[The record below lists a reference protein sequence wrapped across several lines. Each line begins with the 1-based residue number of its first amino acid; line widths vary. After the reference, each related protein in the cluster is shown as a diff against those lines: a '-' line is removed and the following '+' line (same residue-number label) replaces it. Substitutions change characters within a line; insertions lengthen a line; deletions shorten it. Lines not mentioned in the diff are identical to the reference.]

1 MARQAVPH
9 GAHPR
14 APGLDRGA
22 GRPSRWDV
30 LTAARVLLILLC
42 AALLAVA
49 GCNNDDG
56 SEGEAPAETKRDA
69 GASSGGFE
77 VIPEVVRGVAPSVVA
92 IEVRTAQGAG
102 EGSGVIWSAD
112 GEIVTN
118 NHVAAGAEEASVLLA
133 SGERLKA
140 EVVATDPLTD
150 LAVLRVDRDGL
161 PAAQFA
167 KGLPDPGALAIAIGN
182 PLGFEET
189 VTAGVISGLDR
200 ALPTGGQTPELVGL
214 LQTDAPISPGNSGGA
229 LVDSDGRVTGIN
241 VAYIPPE
248 QRAVSIGFAI
258 PSPVVREV
266 VAQLLDDGKAEH
278 AYLGTSVRPVGA
290 DPGGDSEGGVVV
302 AAVEKG
308 SPADDAGLRR
318 GDVIVEAGGRPVA
331 TVEDLYSALR
341 QRDPGEELEVAFV
354 RDGERD
360 EATVT
365 LADRP

>member
-1 MARQAVPH
+1 
-9 GAHPR
+9 
-14 APGLDRGA
+14 
-22 GRPSRWDV
+22 
-30 LTAARVLLILLC
+30 
-42 AALLAVA
+42 
-49 GCNNDDG
+49 
-56 SEGEAPAETKRDA
+56 
-69 GASSGGFE
+69 
-77 VIPEVVRGVAPSVVA
+77 
-92 IEVRTAQGAG
+92 
-102 EGSGVIWSAD
+102 
-112 GEIVTN
+112 VTN

-133 SGERLKA
+133 SGEKLKA

-318 GDVIVEAGGRPVA
+318 GDVIVEAGGRLVT

-354 RDGERD
+354 RDGDRD

>member
-1 MARQAVPH
+1 MP
-9 GAHPR
+9 
-14 APGLDRGA
+14 
-22 GRPSRWDV
+22 
-30 LTAARVLLILLC
+30 TAARVLLILLC
-42 AALLAVA
+42 AASLAVA
-49 GCNNDDG
+49 GCNSDDSG
-56 SEGEAPAETKRDA
+56 EAEAPAETTSEA
-69 GASSGGFE
+69 VPSAEGFE
-77 VIPEVVRGVAPSVVA
+77 AIPEVVRSVAPSVVA
-92 IEVRTAQGAG
+92 IEVRTEQGAG
-102 EGSGVIWSAD
+102 EGSGVLWSAE

-118 NHVAAGAEEASVLLA
+118 NHVAGGAEQASVLLA
-133 SGERLKA
+133 SGQTLQA

-161 PAAQFA
+161 PAARFA
-167 KGLPDPGALAIAIGN
+167 TDLPEPGALAIAIGN

-229 LVDSDGRVTGIN
+229 LVDSRGRVTGIN

-266 VAQLLDDGKAEH
+266 VGELLDDGKAEH
-278 AYLGTSVRPVGA
+278 AYLGTSVTPVGA
-290 DPGGDSEGGVVV
+290 GSEGGVVI
-302 AAVEKG
+302 ASVEEG
-308 SPADDAGLRR
+308 SPAADAGLRR
-318 GDVIVEAGGRPVA
+318 GDVIVEAGGRPGE

-341 QRDPGEELEVAFV
+341 QRDPGDQLEVAFR
-354 RDGERD
+354 RDGDRD